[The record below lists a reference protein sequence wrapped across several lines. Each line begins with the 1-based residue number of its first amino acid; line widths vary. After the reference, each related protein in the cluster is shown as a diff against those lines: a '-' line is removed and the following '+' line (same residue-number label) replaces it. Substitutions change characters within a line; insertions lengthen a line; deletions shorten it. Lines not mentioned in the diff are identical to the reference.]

1 VSSSASLPAWHLQRD
16 KQRALTFCGTGKSY
30 GHATTIDILTDD
42 ILLEIFGFILR
53 LSGHH
58 YFGGYPLWKW
68 HRLVHVCRRWRQII
82 FSSPLRLD
90 LQLLCTYGTPV
101 WKRLGCWPAFP
112 LAIDYGHIWNEDITP
127 QDEFNIFAALKQR
140 NRVRHIDLSVS
151 DLLMEKLFAVMEE
164 PFSALTH
171 LLLSSKDDWED
182 HRPVIPSK
190 FLGGSAPL
198 LHEISFFSI
207 PFPTIPAFLS
217 SASDLVKLRLENV
230 SPTSFPSPEAL
241 VACLAALT
249 KLEDISIEFQS
260 DLSTTRSNQI
270 RLPPETRV
278 ILPALASLSYKGDNA
293 YLDDFVARI
302 NTPRLNSID
311 VKYTEE
317 VLNPQVTELSKLIER
332 SNFQLSQLGFAS
344 IFFETRKTT
353 FLLRPQTNPN
363 EFVIAIR
370 IPSWGAVR
378 AQVADMTL
386 MLSQVST
393 IISHVVRLDIGSE
406 SPRELDEV
414 FMDHD
419 MMESEFMDRVGWLE
433 LFHPFIAVK
442 TLRISDEFV
451 KSIANEFEERTVE
464 TVYQVLPALKSL
476 YLESEPFMRNIAKG
490 LYNTFKASGRPLT
503 VVGVERL

>member
-1 VSSSASLPAWHLQRD
+1 VELATGQATSTHFR
-16 KQRALTFCGTGKSY
+16 GTGKSY
-30 GHATTIDILTDD
+30 GHVTTIDILTDD

-58 YFGGYPLWKW
+58 YFGSYPLWKW
-68 HRLVHVCRRWRQII
+68 HRLVHVCQRWRQII

-127 QDEFNIFAALKQR
+127 LDEFNIFAALKQR
-140 NRVRHIDLSVS
+140 HRVRHIYLNVS
-151 DLLMEKLFAVMEE
+151 NLLMAKLFVAMEE

-171 LLLSSKDDWED
+171 LLLSSKDKKYLDED
-182 HRPVIPSK
+182 EDGLNIPSK

-198 LHEISFFSI
+198 LHEISFYGI
-207 PFPTIPAFLS
+207 PFPTIPGFLS
-217 SASDLVKLRLENV
+217 SASDLVKLQLENV
-230 SPTSFPSPEAL
+230 PPTPFPSPEAL

-249 KLEDISIEFQS
+249 RLEYIAIEFQS

-270 RLPPETRV
+270 RHPPETTV
-278 ILPALASLSYKGDNA
+278 VLPALASFSYEGDNA

-311 VKYTEE
+311 IKYTEE

-332 SNFQLSQLGFAS
+332 SNFQLSQLGLAS

-363 EFVIAIR
+363 EFIIAIR
-370 IPSWGAVR
+370 IASWGAVR